1 MPSPFRISPDDIRCA
16 SLTARRNYYRKHVI
30 APLEGRLGWLNEYS
44 FQSWP
49 WMAEERQQVEME
61 ISNAQRIVAG
71 IETEIRNMGKDADVL
86 EGSHLDLNV
95 NERPKTN
102 RLSLY

>member
-1 MPSPFRISPDDIRCA
+1 
-16 SLTARRNYYRKHVI
+16 
-30 APLEGRLGWLNEYS
+30 
-44 FQSWP
+44 
-49 WMAEERQQVEME
+49 MAEERQQVEME